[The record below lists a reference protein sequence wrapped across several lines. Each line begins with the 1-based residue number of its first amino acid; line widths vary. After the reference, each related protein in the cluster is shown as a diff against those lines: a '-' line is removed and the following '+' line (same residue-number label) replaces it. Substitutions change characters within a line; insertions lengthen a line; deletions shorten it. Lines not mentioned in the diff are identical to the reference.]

1 MSPENGAGIVA
12 PGTPSRARR
21 THGGI
26 ELLGPRIA
34 AGSASRRARLRLDPA
49 CPYDLLIDMFDS
61 RPLEALDAAL
71 AEALQRELLRQE
83 QYLELIASENYV
95 SPRVLTAQGSAL
107 TNKYADGYP
116 GHRHYAGC
124 EQADVA
130 ESLAIERAC
139 RLFGAGYANVQ
150 PYSGS
155 QANLACYL
163 AVLEPGDKV
172 LGMRPAHGGHRT
184 HGASDNASG
193 RIYDV
198 VPYDVDATS
207 GEIDY
212 DQVASLARK
221 HRPKLIVAGFSAYSR
236 IVDWARFRAIA
247 DDVDALFLADMAHVA
262 GLIAAGLYP
271 NPLPVADIVTTTTH
285 KTLRGPR
292 GGMILARERSELTK
306 RVDEA
311 VFPGTQGGPLM
322 HVIAAKAVA
331 FQEALEPDF
340 ASYQR
345 RTLANARALAG
356 CLDARGYRI
365 VSGGTDNHMLLV
377 DMRHAPIE
385 ATRAERALDAAHIA
399 VNWVSLPGDRT
410 EHASGVR
417 LGTPAV
423 TTRGLGETEIRRVGG
438 WIADLLDS
446 RGRDSEI
453 ARVRSAVLD
462 MCAAFPVYGTPRPD

>member
-1 MSPENGAGIVA
+1 MRS
-12 PGTPSRARR
+12 
-21 THGGI
+21 
-26 ELLGPRIA
+26 
-34 AGSASRRARLRLDPA
+34 
-49 CPYDLLIDMFDS
+49 MFDA
-61 RPLEALDAAL
+61 RPLEALDPVL
-71 AEALQRELLRQE
+71 AEALRRELERQE

-95 SPRVLTAQGSAL
+95 SPRVLAAQGSAL

-124 EQADVA
+124 EHADVA

-163 AVLEPGDKV
+163 ALLEPGDKV
-172 LGMRPAHGGHRT
+172 LGMRSAHGGHRT
-184 HGASDNASG
+184 HGARDNASG
-193 RIYDV
+193 KIYDV
-198 VPYDVDATS
+198 VPYDVDAVS

-221 HRPKLIVAGFSAYSR
+221 HGPKLIVAGFSAYSR
-236 IVDWARFRAIA
+236 VVDWTRFRAIA
-247 DDVDALFLADMAHVA
+247 DDVGALFLADIAHVA

-271 NPLPVADIVTTTTH
+271 NPVPIADLVTTTTH

-292 GGMILARERSELTK
+292 GGMILARERSELSQ

-345 RTLANARALAG
+345 HTLANARALAS
-356 CLDARGYRI
+356 CLAERGYRI

-377 DMRHAPIE
+377 DMRNQALD
-385 ATRAERALDAAHIA
+385 AARAERALEAAHVA
-399 VNWVSLPGDRT
+399 VNWISVPGDDA
-410 EHASGVR
+410 EGASGLR

-423 TTRGLGETEIRRVGG
+423 TTRGLGETEVRTLGH
-438 WIADLLDS
+438 WIADVLDS
-446 RGRDSEI
+446 GGGDGET
-453 ARVRSAVLD
+453 ARVRSAVLEL
-462 MCAAFPVYGTPRPD
+462 CAAFPVYGSQEPE